1 MIKIDVKVLSVTPQ
15 VQHHLLRG
23 AYRYLQSTAGI
34 ELCIRGGGTGPA
46 DPAAAGPIQEHTV
59 KNFFHSFSQRN
70 KVLTYS
76 SKRPPCN
83 YFHF

>member
-34 ELCIRGGGTGPA
+34 DTTYVFYL
-46 DPAAAGPIQEHTV
+46 
-59 KNFFHSFSQRN
+59 SFLYN
-70 KVLTYS
+70 IGYS
-76 SKRPPCN
+76 IIA
-83 YFHF
+83 